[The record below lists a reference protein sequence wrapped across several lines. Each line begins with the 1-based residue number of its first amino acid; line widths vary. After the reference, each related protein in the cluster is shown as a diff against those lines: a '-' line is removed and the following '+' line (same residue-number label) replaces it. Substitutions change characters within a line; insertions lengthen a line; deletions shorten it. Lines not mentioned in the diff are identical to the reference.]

1 MFRTEV
7 VQEIQTRILC
17 STTLFRKSCRLWG
30 NVEEHCRAGQA
41 TDDNIIWR
49 MRVACWIRKATN
61 THSEYVILLFHG
73 KNCCTSAPQGYVTRT
88 LNVLFET
95 NLVVSCKI
103 LGFSR
108 VGVEALAVS
117 Y

>member
-49 MRVACWIRKATN
+49 MRFACCITKATN
-61 THSEYVILLFHG
+61 THSKYVIRIRFLR
-73 KNCCTSAPQGYVTRT
+73 PQRLRERASMLRYTYIP
-88 LNVLFET
+88 VLFY
-95 NLVVSCKI
+95 I
-103 LGFSR
+103 H
-108 VGVEALAVS
+108 
-117 Y
+117 